1 MSTMSAITVA
11 IAHPEETTRAACLRI
26 LGPEQGIQVIA
37 EARSSL
43 DALAD
48 AVRFNPRILL
58 LDISM
63 SKINGIALLPTLRE
77 KSPQTKVIL
86 LARRP
91 SQARIMEALSHGAV
105 GYLKGKDIKIFLSKA
120 VRRVDAG
127 EAWVPRKMVAK
138 IVKHLVRLTAP
149 RSTRKKRPR

>member
-1 MSTMSAITVA
+1 MQAITVMV
-11 IAHPEETTRAACLRI
+11 AHPEKTSRDACLRI
-26 LGPEQGIQVIA
+26 LGPEEGIQVIA

-58 LDISM
+58 LDLTL
-63 SKINGIALLPTLRE
+63 SKLNGIALLPTLRE
-77 KSPQTKVIL
+77 KSPQTRVIL

-105 GYLKGKDIKIFLSKA
+105 GYLRGKDIKIFLSKA

-127 EAWVPRKMVAK
+127 EAWVPRKMVAR
-138 IVKHLVRLTAP
+138 IIEHLCPLSVPVRRAANGLP
-149 RSTRKKRPR
+149 LP